1 MQWSLLAAW
10 LCATAVV
17 AAQSASI
24 TPEQVTLGRIRA
36 RMAETLARQPDYTC
50 IQQIERS
57 NRRAPRHKY
66 ELRDMLRLE
75 VALVDGK
82 EMFAWPGEAKF
93 EDTDLLDMAPSGG
106 AIGTGNF
113 ATHARAVFRTNAPA
127 FEYKG
132 IADLDGRSAYQ
143 YSFKV
148 AQLESGY
155 HIRVNGVEAVVGY
168 HGTFWA
174 DANTLDL
181 IRLEVIADNI
191 PPVLELKSA
200 QDVMDYGRMK
210 IGSSDFLLPVGSELL
225 MIDLNGNVSRNITRF
240 SGCRQYSGES
250 VLTFADAPD
259 TTAAAAAS
267 DRPKEAIQAPPDIVF
282 EASLDATV
290 DSEKSMV
297 GDPVTATLEE
307 NIKMKRRL
315 LFPKGAK
322 LLGRILRLERH
333 GDHCDLDIQFSELVS
348 TQARS
353 SLTTRMETRPTPEMH
368 PFLRGLVQITDE
380 PNAHG
385 LKLRGARVHLPRGFR
400 LRLRTLAKN
409 AAAE

>member
-1 MQWSLLAAW
+1 MQWSLVLAW
-10 LCATAVV
+10 LCAMAVV
-17 AAQSASI
+17 AGQSASI

-36 RMAETLARQPDYTC
+36 RMTETLARQPNYTC

-75 VALVDGK
+75 VALVDGR

-93 EDTDLLDMAPSGG
+93 EDTDLFDMVPGGG

-113 ATHARAVFRTNAPA
+113 ATHARAVFRTNAPV

-132 IADLDGRSAYQ
+132 VADLEGRSAYQ
-143 YSFKV
+143 FGFKV

-155 HIRVNGVEAVVGY
+155 HIRVNGAEAVVGY
-168 HGTFWA
+168 HGRFWA
-174 DANTLDL
+174 DVKTFDL
-181 IRLEVIADNI
+181 IRLEVIADDI
-191 PPVLELKSA
+191 PPALGLKSA

-210 IGSSDFLLPVGSELL
+210 IGAAEFLLPSGSELL
-225 MIDLNGNVSRNITRF
+225 MVDLNGNVSRNITRF

-259 TTAAAAAS
+259 TPAGAAAPE
-267 DRPKEAIQAPPDIVF
+267 RTKEALQIPPDVVF
-282 EASLDATV
+282 EISLDATV
-290 DSEKSMV
+290 DSDQSMV

-307 NIKMKRRL
+307 NIKMRRRL

-322 LLGRILRLERH
+322 LAGRIMRLERH
-333 GDHCDLDIQFSELVS
+333 GDHCDLDIRFSELVS
-348 TQARS
+348 AQARS
-353 SLTTRMETRPTPEMH
+353 SLNTRLETKPPAEMH
-368 PFLRGLVQITDE
+368 PLFRGLVQISDE
-380 PNAHG
+380 PNGSG
-385 LKLRGARVHLPRGFR
+385 LKLRGSRVHLPRGFH
-400 LRLRTLAKN
+400 LRLRTVAGDRS
-409 AAAE
+409 AG

>member
-1 MQWSLLAAW
+1 M
-10 LCATAVV
+10 
-17 AAQSASI
+17 AQ
-24 TPEQVTLGRIRA
+24 
-36 RMAETLARQPDYTC
+36 TLARQPDYTC

-93 EDTDLLDMAPSGG
+93 EDTDLFDMVPGGG

-113 ATHARAVFRTNAPA
+113 ATHARAVFRTNAPT

-132 IADLDGRSAYQ
+132 IVDLDGKSVYC

-174 DANTLDL
+174 DVNSLDL

-191 PPVLELKSA
+191 PPTLRLKSA

-225 MIDLNGNVSRNITRF
+225 MVDLNGNVSRNTTHF

-250 VLTFADAPD
+250 VLTFADAPGT
-259 TTAAAAAS
+259 TTATAP
-267 DRPKEAIQAPPDIVF
+267 DRPKESVQVPPDIVF
-282 EASLDATV
+282 EVSLDATV

-307 NIKMKRRL
+307 NIKMKREL

-348 TQARS
+348 TKTRS
-353 SLTTRMETRPTPEMH
+353 SLITRMETKLAPEMH
-368 PFLRGLVQITDE
+368 PFLRGLVQISDE
-380 PNAHG
+380 PNARG
-385 LKLRGARVHLPRGFR
+385 LKIRGTRVHLPRGFR

-409 AAAE
+409 GAAD